1 MERKSALVTARQL
14 LEAGVHFGHQTHRWN
29 PKMRP
34 YIYGRRDGLY
44 IIDLDKTISGL
55 ERAYAFL
62 EDLASRGGI
71 VLMVGTKSQARDV
84 IAEEAER
91 LGMPYVN
98 HRWLGGL
105 LTNFETIRRRI
116 YYLRE
121 LESMAATGEL
131 ESLPKK
137 DAMRLQRER
146 EKLARNLGGIRD
158 LNRLP
163 DALYVIDINRERNA
177 VTEARRLG
185 IPIVAIVDT
194 NCDPE
199 LVDYVIPANDDAIRS
214 DSLITRILADAIEK
228 GKARF
233 QASQGSAG
241 VSGPQHSEAS
251 ESSPSTRQSPRD
263 HLVETPPSSDESP
276 EGGSA
281 GALEQEASAE
291 PGEEGKEGPAQV
303 QPAKEGSAAT
313 ALDQVPGEPREKAQ
327 GPDHTE
333 EQIKS
338 QEKQIES

>member
-1 MERKSALVTARQL
+1 VDSKSPVVSARQL

-44 IIDLDKTISGL
+44 IIDLTKTIEGI
-55 ERAYAFL
+55 ERAYAYL
-62 EDLASRGGI
+62 RDLTARGGI

-105 LTNFETIRRRI
+105 LTNFDTIRRRI

-121 LESMAATGEL
+121 LESMQETGEV

-137 DAMRLQRER
+137 EAIRLQREM
-146 EKLARNLGGIRD
+146 EKLSRNLGGIRN

-163 DALYVIDINRERNA
+163 DALYVVDVNRERIA
-177 VTEARRLG
+177 VAEARRLG

-199 LVDYVIPANDDAIRS
+199 QVDYVIPANDDAIRS
-214 DSLITRILADAIEK
+214 DSLITRILADAIEQ
-228 GKARF
+228 GKTEFERRGGGAPAEAAAADATEAESAESTARSEEG
-233 QASQGSAG
+233 AEEGGAVESAAEKAEEG
-241 VSGPQHSEAS
+241 GAVESAAEAVVEAGESE
-251 ESSPSTRQSPRD
+251 
-263 HLVETPPSSDESP
+263 DESKDESEDP
-276 EGGSA
+276 ET
-281 GALEQEASAE
+281 EQ
-291 PGEEGKEGPAQV
+291 KE
-303 QPAKEGSAAT
+303 
-313 ALDQVPGEPREKAQ
+313 
-327 GPDHTE
+327 
-333 EQIKS
+333 
-338 QEKQIES
+338 

>member
-44 IIDLDKTISGL
+44 IIDLEKTIEGL
-55 ERAYAFL
+55 EKAYAFL
-62 EDLASRGGI
+62 EDLTSRGGI
-71 VLMVGTKSQARDV
+71 VLMVGTKPQARDV

-121 LESMAATGEL
+121 LESMEATGEL
-131 ESLPKK
+131 QSLPKK
-137 DAMRLQRER
+137 DVMRLQRER

-163 DALYVIDINRERNA
+163 DALYVIDINRESIA
-177 VTEARRLG
+177 VTEARRLS

-194 NCDPE
+194 NCDPD

-228 GKARF
+228 GKTQFEKSKAFAGLAPSSRET
-233 QASQGSAG
+233 GSIG
-241 VSGPQHSEAS
+241 
-251 ESSPSTRQSPRD
+251 
-263 HLVETPPSSDESP
+263 TPPSE
-276 EGGSA
+276 EMNR
-281 GALEQEASAE
+281 
-291 PGEEGKEGPAQV
+291 EEGDLEHEDRTGQ
-303 QPAKEGSAAT
+303 
-313 ALDQVPGEPREKAQ
+313 
-327 GPDHTE
+327 
-333 EQIKS
+333 
-338 QEKQIES
+338 